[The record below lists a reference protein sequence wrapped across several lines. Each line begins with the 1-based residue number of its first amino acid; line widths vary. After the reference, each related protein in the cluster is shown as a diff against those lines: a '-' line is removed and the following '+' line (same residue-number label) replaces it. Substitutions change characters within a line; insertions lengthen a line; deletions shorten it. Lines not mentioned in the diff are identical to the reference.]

1 VVGRVGPP
9 GGLELI
15 WKSHI
20 NRGIQPQARQQ
31 RGRTGEGEGM
41 EHAKVV
47 IFVGSKS
54 DLAVVQATEETLR
67 AFGVS
72 FRTLV
77 RSAHRTP
84 VALRQAIVDAE
95 TNGCLVFVCAAGM
108 AAHLAGAVS
117 AETVKPVIGIP
128 LAVGALGG
136 ADALYSTVMMPPG
149 VPVATVG
156 IDSAKNAGLLAVQI
170 LAVQDEALTRR
181 LKRDR
186 AEVAE
191 RVLGTGTPVER

>member
-1 VVGRVGPP
+1 
-9 GGLELI
+9 
-15 WKSHI
+15 
-20 NRGIQPQARQQ
+20 
-31 RGRTGEGEGM
+31 M

-54 DLAVVQATEETLR
+54 NLAVVQATEDTLR

-84 VALRQAIVDAE
+84 DALRQAIVDAE
-95 TNGCLVFVCAAGM
+95 ANGCLVFVCAAGM

-128 LAVGALGG
+128 LSVGALGG

-191 RVLGTGTPVER
+191 NVLGGGTAVER